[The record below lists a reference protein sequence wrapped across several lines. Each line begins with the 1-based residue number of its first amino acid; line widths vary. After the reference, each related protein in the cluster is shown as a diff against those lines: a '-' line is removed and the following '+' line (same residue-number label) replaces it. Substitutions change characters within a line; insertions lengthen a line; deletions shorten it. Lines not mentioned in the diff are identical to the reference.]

1 MSKPLPDD
9 DKPDTVPMTP
19 ELQLEWPLAQLQIPT
34 CSRGLFETWQRL
46 LTAYDKGLAEG
57 RSLARM
63 TQRSDPLFLE
73 ILSRRDLNR
82 RTYEAALKHGDL
94 ITAACATGR
103 AEAYEKAYQ
112 EHMGRGR

>member
-19 ELQLEWPLAQLQIPT
+19 ELQLEWSLAQLQMPT
-34 CSRGLFETWQRL
+34 GSRGLFETWQRL
-46 LTAYDKGLAEG
+46 LAAYEEGLKEG
-57 RSLARM
+57 RSLAQT
-63 TQRSDPLFLE
+63 TQGAELE
-73 ILSRRDLNR
+73 EVLSRRDLNR

-94 ITAACATGR
+94 ITAARATGR